1 MTPQERQ
8 LIDDLFDRLA
18 KLESAKRD
26 PEAMS
31 AIMQGLRNAP
41 NAVYALVQTT
51 LVQDEALKRAD
62 MRIQELEAL
71 AGQQNQSGGFLDS
84 MRDAIFGQNQP
95 QGLKAHMVRCP
106 TFARPRS
113 PAAAGRPGTPG
124 RCCSRTRRPGNINQ
138 PAYAQPYGG
147 AQQQPSAF
155 GGGGGSFLGTAA
167 AAAVGVV
174 GGSMLAGSLRSMM
187 GGGGNHQS
195 FGDTA
200 GHSGGIEDRRPWSDQ
215 SGGDLARDAGIN
227 DIGSR
232 GSSSQRADNNDND
245 SGSRQ
250 GFFDQA
256 SHDDDRHGPRCR
268 RLRRRRWRW
277 RQRLRV
283 SGAELK
289 RETAARSGGRFY
301 FDDSVAR
308 MERSAIRDSRSAKVA
323 TSREPVWV
331 PRSLATRGY
340 RATRTIRSPRPWR
353 RRRRGRRDR

>member
-41 NAVYALVQTT
+41 NAVYALVQTA

-62 MRIQELEAL
+62 MRIQELEAA

-84 MRDAIFGQNQP
+84 MRDAIFGQNQTHGSVP
-95 QGLKAHMVRCP
+95 NVRAP
-106 TFARPRS
+106 DMAGGSRPAWNTGQVLQQS
-113 PAAAGRPGTPG
+113 QPPGQY
-124 RCCSRTRRPGNINQ
+124 NQ
-138 PAYAQPYGG
+138 PAYGQPYGG

-155 GGGGGSFLGTAA
+155 GGGGSFLGTAA
-167 AAAVGVV
+167 AAAAGVV
-174 GGSMLAGSLRSMM
+174 GGSLLAGSIRSMM

-200 GHSGGIEDRRPWSDQ
+200 GHSGGVEDRRPWGDQ
-215 SGGDLARDAGIN
+215 SGGDLAREAGIN

-256 SHDDDRHGPRCR
+256 SHDDDDMDHDADG
-268 RLRRRRWRW
+268 
-277 RQRLRV
+277 
-283 SGAELK
+283 
-289 RETAARSGGRFY
+289 
-301 FDDSVAR
+301 FDGDDGDGDSDYA
-308 MERSAIRDSRSAKVA
+308 
-323 TSREPVWV
+323 
-331 PRSLATRGY
+331 
-340 RATRTIRSPRPWR
+340 
-353 RRRRGRRDR
+353 

>member
-8 LIDDLFDRLA
+8 LIDDLFERLA

-41 NAVYALVQTT
+41 NAVYALVQTA

-62 MRIQELEAL
+62 MRIQELEAG
-71 AGQQNQSGGFLDS
+71 AGQQDQGQPGGFLDS
-84 MRDAIFGQNQP
+84 MRDAIFGQNQSHGSVP
-95 QGLKAHMVRCP
+95 NVRAPEIAGGNRPAWNTGQVLQQGQP
-106 TFARPRS
+106 
-113 PAAAGRPGTPG
+113 PGQY
-124 RCCSRTRRPGNINQ
+124 NQ

-147 AQQQPSAF
+147 APQQPSAF

-174 GGSMLAGSLRSMM
+174 GGSMLASSLRSMM

-215 SGGDLARDAGIN
+215 SGGNLAREAGIN
-227 DIGSR
+227 DIGSSGR
-232 GSSSQRADNNDND
+232 RADNNDND

-256 SHDDDRHGPRCR
+256 SNDDDDMDHDSDG
-268 RLRRRRWRW
+268 
-277 RQRLRV
+277 
-283 SGAELK
+283 
-289 RETAARSGGRFY
+289 
-301 FDDSVAR
+301 FDGDDGDGDSDYA
-308 MERSAIRDSRSAKVA
+308 
-323 TSREPVWV
+323 
-331 PRSLATRGY
+331 
-340 RATRTIRSPRPWR
+340 
-353 RRRRGRRDR
+353 

>member
-18 KLESAKRD
+18 KVESATRD

-31 AIMQGLRNAP
+31 AIMQGLRKAP
-41 NAVYALVQTT
+41 NAVYALVQTA

-62 MRIQELEAL
+62 MRIQELEAV

-84 MRDAIFGQNQP
+84 MRDAIFGQNQS
-95 QGLKAHMVRCP
+95 QGSSHGSVPNVRAP
-106 TFARPRS
+106 DMAGNPGGSRPAWNTGQVLQQNQ
-113 PAAAGRPGTPG
+113 PPGQY
-124 RCCSRTRRPGNINQ
+124 NQ
-138 PAYAQPYGG
+138 PAYAQPSYG
-147 AQQQPSAF
+147 AQPQQPPF

-174 GGSMLAGSLRSMM
+174 GGSLLAGSLRSMM

-215 SGGDLARDAGIN
+215 SGGNLARDAGIN

-256 SHDDDRHGPRCR
+256 SHDDDDTDHDSDG
-268 RLRRRRWRW
+268 
-277 RQRLRV
+277 
-283 SGAELK
+283 
-289 RETAARSGGRFY
+289 
-301 FDDSVAR
+301 FDGDDGDGDSDYA
-308 MERSAIRDSRSAKVA
+308 
-323 TSREPVWV
+323 
-331 PRSLATRGY
+331 
-340 RATRTIRSPRPWR
+340 
-353 RRRRGRRDR
+353 